1 VKRKIL
7 CAGLNHMKQLSGYGA
22 MNDMTDV
29 RAAEQ
34 REIDHLARLWYAGWQ
49 DAHAQIIPAEL
60 RRLRSLESFKQRLQA
75 ALRDTRVVGPF
86 GRPFGF
92 CITKENELYQIYVS
106 AEARG
111 SGVAA
116 ALMTD
121 AETRLAKGG
130 FEIAW
135 LACAIGN
142 DRAARFYEKSGWRR
156 VGILT
161 YQAETSDGTFPL
173 QVWRYEKK
181 LTEIPQSRAN

>member
-1 VKRKIL
+1 
-7 CAGLNHMKQLSGYGA
+7 MKQLSGYGA

-111 SGVAA
+111 SG
-116 ALMTD
+116 
-121 AETRLAKGG
+121 
-130 FEIAW
+130 
-135 LACAIGN
+135 
-142 DRAARFYEKSGWRR
+142 
-156 VGILT
+156 
-161 YQAETSDGTFPL
+161 
-173 QVWRYEKK
+173 
-181 LTEIPQSRAN
+181 